1 MSRSSKAAVQPVPR
15 LALSPEE
22 AATSIGVSRDYF
34 DEHVG
39 PELRWV
45 WRGRRKFVPT
55 KDLERWLDHAAA
67 RVLPTETLV

>member
-1 MSRSSKAAVQPVPR
+1 MSRTSRACVQEVPR

-22 AATSIGVSRDYF
+22 AATCIGVSRDYF

-45 WRGRRKFVPT
+45 RRGRRKFVPV

-67 RVLPTETLV
+67 RVLPSGIA